1 MEREREDSATTYFHV
16 LCSYM
21 RKFIF
26 RILSV
31 GTIPNHI
38 AFIMD
43 GNRRYAKKHNL
54 RADDA
59 AGHKAGFL
67 ALTSMLKYCYELGIR
82 GYLRK
87 KVLCKSMVPECILEV
102 T

>member
-1 MEREREDSATTYFHV
+1 MAREREDSATKYFHV

-31 GTIPNHI
+31 GTIPSHI

-43 GNRRYAKKHNL
+43 GNRRYAKHNL
-54 RADDA
+54 WADDA

-67 ALTSMLKYCYELGIR
+67 ALTSMLKYCYELGIKCASI
-82 GYLRK
+82 YAFSIDNFK
-87 KVLCKSMVPECILEV
+87 
-102 T
+102 